1 MMRRAENTKEMRNEL
16 NGYNI
21 LVDRADC
28 HKIIAFM
35 FTQEMTGTEKQVAY
49 AKDILVQKVFKTDEM
64 AGIMMSRGKMDAHSY
79 TAGIESLIG
88 QLDKMTDAKY
98 IIQHVK

>member
-1 MMRRAENTKEMRNEL
+1 MMKRTENTKEMRNEL

-35 FTQEMTGTEKQVAY
+35 FTQEMTGTEKQAAY
-49 AKDILVQKVFKTDEM
+49 AKDILAQKVFKTDEM
-64 AGIMMSRGKMDAHSY
+64 AGMMISKGKMDAQSY
-79 TAGIESLIG
+79 TAGMESLIS
-88 QLDKMTDAKY
+88 QLEKMTDAKY
-98 IIQHVK
+98 IIEHVK

>member
-21 LVDRADC
+21 LVDLADC

-64 AGIMMSRGKMDAHSY
+64 AGIMMSRGKMDAQSY

-88 QLDKMTDAKY
+88 QLEKMTDAKY

>member
-1 MMRRAENTKEMRNEL
+1 MMKRTENTKEMRNEL

-49 AKDILVQKVFKTDEM
+49 AKDILAQKVFKTDEM
-64 AGIMMSRGKMDAHSY
+64 AGMMMSKGKMDAQSY
-79 TAGIESLIG
+79 TAGMESLIS
-88 QLDKMTDAKY
+88 QLEKMTDAKY
-98 IIQHVK
+98 IIEHVK